1 MSNESQAGG
10 MKTAAKINELLS
22 RPLFRFL
29 VAGLIATVVT
39 IIILL
44 FMRFLMMGY
53 DKSATDAITRY
64 FTLRTVV
71 LSEGEGEGR
80 ARVERPTDRPDVP
93 AIDDNDS
100 QQESAASLD
109 ETSFDIPA
117 MPTPERNIERE
128 ILMPELEPAP
138 LSTQEKLR
146 QIKQGILAEDE

>member
-10 MKTAAKINELLS
+10 TKTASKINELLS

-44 FMRFLMMGY
+44 FMRFLVVGY

-71 LSEGEGEGR
+71 LSEGEEEGR
-80 ARVERPTDRPDVP
+80 ARVERPTERPDVP

-100 QQESAASLD
+100 QQKSAAVLD

-117 MPTPERNIERE
+117 MPTPERHIERE
-128 ILMPELEPAP
+128 ILMPELESAA
-138 LSTQEKLR
+138 LSTREKLQ
-146 QIKQGILAEDE
+146 QIKQRILAEDE